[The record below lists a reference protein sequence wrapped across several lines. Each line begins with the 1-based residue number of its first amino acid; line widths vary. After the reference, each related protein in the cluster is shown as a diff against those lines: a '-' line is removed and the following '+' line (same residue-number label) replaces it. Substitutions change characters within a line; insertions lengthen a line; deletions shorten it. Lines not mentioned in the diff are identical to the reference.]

1 VGVAVAVAVGAGA
14 VGMGV
19 DDTGAAV
26 AVGTGVGDGVA
37 RTGRTM
43 FTVVVS
49 LCDSPSSASTVYS
62 PVKASEVL
70 KVALNLFA
78 HVSFPQAWRGH
89 RHNISF
95 LCHPTN
101 RQCQFYCNQYLNKH
115 YRL

>member
-1 VGVAVAVAVGAGA
+1 MGVAVAVAVGAGA

-19 DDTGAAV
+19 GDTGVAV

-62 PVKASEVL
+62 PVNASEVL

-78 HVSFPQAWRGH
+78 TVFSLQGWKGH
-89 RHNISF
+89 RRNIYF
-95 LCHPTN
+95 LCRPTN
-101 RQCQFYCNQYLNKH
+101 RQCQFY
-115 YRL
+115 